1 MSSETITQIN
11 APPEFI
17 EAEAKLYLN
26 ELQKGIA
33 GIKGADL
40 SKGDTVNVK
49 IGSVNVSD
57 RKITMNI
64 A

>member
-40 SKGDTVNVK
+40 SKVMGDQF
-49 IGSVNVSD
+49 IAGQD
-57 RKITMNI
+57 RSNI
-64 A
+64 FRFSS